1 MFDYIPIELQ
11 YDIINRL
18 PVKSILAFRNV
29 SKQWK
34 SYIDSSDFIQQY
46 GCRETANCSF
56 TLTYEQGFQSF
67 MCMVNEDFQFTPL
80 NSNLQLSCLSPIG
93 TSEGLW
99 YFSYGSNMMTVLW
112 NPSIR
117 KSIGLFIPYFVSQLG
132 VEKLSFGFGVRL
144 DTLDPT
150 LLKISY
156 PYGGHG
162 PWFVNVYTV
171 STSSWYPVKNHRLPR
186 ETVRIRKR
194 SGQAVLRRFI
204 YWLRDVLP
212 SPFHISQLRS
222 LIVLS
227 GTFCVGDIVLL
238 CGWDLAVD
246 GASVTS
252 FSMLFSIPT
261 INSVKLIGFTN
272 NDAPIVKVDE
282 LGYQLAHTL
291 QVYDPI
297 SKRVSGRL
305 YGR

>member
-1 MFDYIPIELQ
+1 MYDYIPIELQ

-99 YFSYGSNMMTVLW
+99 CFSYGSNMMTVLW

-117 KSIGLFIPYFVSQLG
+117 KSIGVFIPYFVSQLG

-162 PWFVNVYTV
+162 PWFMNVYTV

-194 SGQAVLRRFI
+194 SGQAVLGRFI
-204 YWLRDVLP
+204 YWVGYEKILGDDGIFTKTYVLVSFDLINHHFQVFEIPQQLRDVLP

-222 LIVLS
+222 LIVHS
-227 GTFCVGDIVLL
+227 RTSVM
-238 CGWDLAVD
+238 
-246 GASVTS
+246 VTS
-252 FSMLFSIPT
+252 TSCGYGFSGAD
-261 INSVKLIGFTN
+261 GFCY
-272 NDAPIVKVDE
+272 AV
-282 LGYQLAHTL
+282 
-291 QVYDPI
+291 
-297 SKRVSGRL
+297 
-305 YGR
+305 